1 MLSIEE
7 YFKSNEKA
15 INFKTYREGRN
26 ISLKKKFKI
35 FIDALIELPFE
46 IIVNFPGSIGIGLRS
61 LTFPFRLKAC
71 GVRNIFS
78 ENLVINGFRNIS
90 IGSYTWIDK
99 SVNISA
105 SFGEV
110 SIGDRIH
117 IAPYSILNGGGG
129 LYIEDYVGIA
139 SFVQIYSHSEVP
151 LRGKRMSGPMI
162 SEDEKGF
169 RSAPV
174 YLRKD
179 SFIGAGSI
187 ILPGITIGEGSIIS
201 ANSVVTKSTDP
212 WFIYSG
218 NPAVKIGRR
227 RR

>member
-1 MLSIEE
+1 MLTIEE
-7 YFKSNEKA
+7 YFKNNEKA
-15 INFKTYREGRN
+15 INFKTFREGGN
-26 ISLKKKFKI
+26 ISITKKIKI
-35 FIDALIELPFE
+35 LIEALIELPFE
-46 IIVNFPGSIGIGLRS
+46 IIINFPGSIGIAIRS
-61 LTFPFRLKAC
+61 LILPLRLKSC

-78 ENLVINGFRNIS
+78 ENLVISGFKNIT

-99 SVNISA
+99 SVNICA
-105 SFGEV
+105 PFGEIA
-110 SIGDRIH
+110 IGDRIH

-151 LRGKRMSGPMI
+151 IRGKRMSGPMI
-162 SEDEKGF
+162 SESEKGF

-174 YLRKD
+174 ILKKD

-187 ILPGITIGEGSIIS
+187 ILPGITIGEGCIIS

-212 WFIYSG
+212 WFVYSG
-218 NPAVKIGRR
+218 NPAIKIGRR